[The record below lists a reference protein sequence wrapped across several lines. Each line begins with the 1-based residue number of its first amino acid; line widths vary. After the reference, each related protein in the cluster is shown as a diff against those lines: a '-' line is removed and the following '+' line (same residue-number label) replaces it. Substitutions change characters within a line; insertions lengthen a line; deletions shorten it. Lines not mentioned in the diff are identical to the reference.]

1 MPTLHAHCPLCDSK
15 YLNDLYLNV
24 NGFTVTR
31 CQACRLVFVKEKL
44 ATSELLVYYNQAGG
58 EDYIYADPENV
69 ENLNY
74 YFRKLGKMIEQ
85 QRPAGR
91 ILDIGCSAGYF
102 LDVMKNWDCYGIE
115 IPSIWADMA
124 RKKYGDH
131 IHTGTL
137 EDSNYPDEYFDVI
150 TLQDVFDHLT
160 NPLGILALCR
170 RILKPGGM
178 IIIKVHNIECLYA
191 RLTGRNFYAIIPPSH
206 LFYYS
211 KNTLKLALEKS
222 GFSFETSAFIGHTLF
237 LKTIP
242 YRLAQTNRSGLIF
255 KMYQILDK
263 TPLGNIKIQKNL
275 HDIITVIGIKQ
286 PNNP

>member
-1 MPTLHAHCPLCDSK
+1 MLTSHTCCPLCNSEH
-15 YLNDLYLNV
+15 LNDLYLNV
-24 NGFTVTR
+24 NGFTITR
-31 CQACRLVFVKEKL
+31 CLGCRLVFVKEKL
-44 ATSELLVYYNQAGG
+44 TTSELLAYYNQTDG

-85 QRPAGR
+85 QRPPGR

-115 IPSIWADMA
+115 IPSVWADMA

-137 EDSNYPDEYFDVI
+137 EDSNFPDEYFDVI

-160 NPLGILALCR
+160 SPLESLALCR

-222 GFSFETSAFIGHTLF
+222 GYSFETSAFIGHTLF

-242 YRLAQTNRSGLIF
+242 YRLAQTNRTGLFF
-255 KMYQILDK
+255 KTYQMLDK
-263 TPLGNIKIQKNL
+263 TMLGNIKIQKNL
-275 HDIITVIGIKQ
+275 HDLITVIGTKL
-286 PNNP
+286 PNNS